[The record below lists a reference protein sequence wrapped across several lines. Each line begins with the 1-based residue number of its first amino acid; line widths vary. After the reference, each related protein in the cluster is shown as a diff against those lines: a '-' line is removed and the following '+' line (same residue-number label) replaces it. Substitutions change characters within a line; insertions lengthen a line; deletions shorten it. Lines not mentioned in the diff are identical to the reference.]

1 MYSHDP
7 THIYIPPTMFD
18 VNLNLKLKPKPGIW
32 LCTCPDFTLN
42 ICCHDLTEL
51 KFLWLISFF
60 AFLTYLRD
68 RFFFKVW
75 QNPSAVL
82 CQTSTTN
89 TLTGGTST
97 FTPLLFWSLGVSCR
111 RMAEDHMW
119 DLPITE
125 ITWWREASEMEFT
138 QWIEAVCTDSH
149 AGAAAAVN
157 LSNLPTP

>member
-7 THIYIPPTMFD
+7 THINIPPTMFD

-60 AFLTYLRD
+60 AFLTFLRD
-68 RFFFKVW
+68 SFFFKVW

-89 TLTGGTST
+89 TLTGCTST